1 MQPNILSMPFINIPE
16 LPSRQIIEGYT
27 AQTVHT
33 GSMTFVYWTVKA
45 GAVMPMHNHL
55 HEQVAN
61 VLEGSF
67 ELTVAEETKVLTPG
81 QVAVIPPYVQHGGV
95 AITDCLLLDVF
106 LPEREDYK
114 F

>member
-1 MQPNILSMPFINIPE
+1 MAFINVTD
-16 LPSRQIIEGYT
+16 LPSKQIIEGYC

-33 GSMTFVYWTVKA
+33 GTMTYVYWTVKA
-45 GAVMPMHNHL
+45 GAVMPMHNHM

-67 ELTVAEETKVLTPG
+67 ELTVDSDTQVLSPG
-81 QVAVIPPYVQHGGV
+81 KVAVIKPFQLHGGRS
-95 AITDCLLLDVF
+95 ITDCLLLDVF
-106 LPEREDYK
+106 LPERDDYK